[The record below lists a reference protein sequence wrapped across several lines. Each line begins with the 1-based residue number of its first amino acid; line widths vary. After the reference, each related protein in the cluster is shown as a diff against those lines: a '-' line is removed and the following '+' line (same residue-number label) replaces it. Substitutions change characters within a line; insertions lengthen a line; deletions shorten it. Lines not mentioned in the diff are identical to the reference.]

1 MVLFLGSLSFKI
13 IEIKQTVVIDLTRR
27 STMPLIY
34 RSIRMDNN
42 DIPLRSGQGEKYSFV
57 NLKFHVD
64 LSRGIDVAHTFIVNK
79 LNQDIN

>member
-1 MVLFLGSLSFKI
+1 M
-13 IEIKQTVVIDLTRR
+13 ELTRK

-42 DIPLRSGQGEKYSFV
+42 DIPLISGQGEKYPFV

-64 LSRGIDVAHTFIVNK
+64 QYRGIDAAHSLVVNK

>member
-1 MVLFLGSLSFKI
+1 M
-13 IEIKQTVVIDLTRR
+13 ELTRK

-42 DIPLRSGQGEKYSFV
+42 DIPLRSGQGEKYPFV

-64 LSRGIDVAHTFIVNK
+64 QYGGIDVAHALVDNK

>member
-1 MVLFLGSLSFKI
+1 M
-13 IEIKQTVVIDLTRR
+13 ELTRK

-42 DIPLRSGQGEKYSFV
+42 DIPLRSGRGGKYSFV

-64 LSRGIDVAHTFIVNK
+64 QYRGIEVAHTLIVNK

>member
-1 MVLFLGSLSFKI
+1 M
-13 IEIKQTVVIDLTRR
+13 ELTRK

-34 RSIRMDNN
+34 RSIKMDNN
-42 DIPLRSGQGEKYSFV
+42 DIPLRNGQGEKYSFV

-64 LSRGIDVAHTFIVNK
+64 RYRGIEVAHTLIVNK

>member
-1 MVLFLGSLSFKI
+1 M
-13 IEIKQTVVIDLTRR
+13 ELTRK

-57 NLKFHVD
+57 NLNRFM
-64 LSRGIDVAHTFIVNK
+64 LIGIGA
-79 LNQDIN
+79 LR

>member
-1 MVLFLGSLSFKI
+1 M
-13 IEIKQTVVIDLTRR
+13 ELTRK

-57 NLKFHVD
+57 NLNLHVD
-64 LSRGIDVAHTFIVNK
+64 RYRGIEVAHTLIVNK